1 MQTIQLQL
9 QDELYEDILSKGI
22 DINHKIQDFL
32 YSLVDD
38 EYKTIATDEA
48 KQRVSDAVDRYN
60 NDTGTYINQ
69 TQYTQYKDNTVARL
83 TSNYANN

>member
-22 DINHKIQDFL
+22 DINHKIQNFL

-38 EYKTIATDEA
+38 GYKTISTDEA
-48 KQRVSDAVDRYN
+48 KQRVTNAVNRYN

-69 TQYTQYKDNTVARL
+69 TQYSQHKDNTIARL